1 MKYIIALFLLTGI
14 CFSQELER
22 QQRESLL
29 ADIAK
34 LNVQIAQT
42 DSLTKAEQKF
52 NAEQAARQQADI
64 KRRKS
69 EIEDLNKKLAELNA
83 EMKREKNSISN
94 AQTKAESSA
103 CLRL

>member
-1 MKYIIALFLLTGI
+1 MLTGI

-22 QQRESLL
+22 QQKESLL

-52 NAEQAARQQADI
+52 NAEQAACNYRG
-64 KRRKS
+64 KRRMIRVNADFS
-69 EIEDLNKKLAELNA
+69 VNKC
-83 EMKREKNSISN
+83 
-94 AQTKAESSA
+94 QH
-103 CLRL
+103 